1 MKSNYHTHT
10 YLCNH
15 ATGNVEDYVK
25 EAIKHN
31 LEVIGISEHVPYPV
45 DMFEYCD
52 DEFSRK
58 TIYRGRM
65 KFDEIDKYLNDIE
78 DCQKKYGDRIKIL
91 KAYESEYIYG
101 KDEYY
106 KYLLERVDYLILGQ
120 HYIYKE
126 ENGMKTHSSSF
137 TITSKH
143 EVDLYKKQ
151 AITGLKTGLF
161 RIFAHPDLCFRKFNE
176 FNDHLRKNAVEII
189 EAAISEGVILEYN
202 GNGLRDSNGYPHEEF
217 WKIVAEYKDAKVM
230 INSDCHEPEELN
242 DETISVAA
250 NNLKRLGIKYIDYL
264 EL

>member
-31 LEVIGISEHVPYPV
+31 LEVIGISDHVPYPE
-45 DMFEYCD
+45 DMFQYCD

-65 KFDEIDKYLNDIE
+65 KFSEIGGYLEAIE
-78 DCQKKYGDRIKIL
+78 DCQKKYKNKIKIL

-101 KDEYY
+101 KDDYY
-106 KYLLERVDYLILGQ
+106 RFLLKSVDYLILGQ
-120 HYIYKE
+120 HYIYDEIDSK
-126 ENGMKTHSSSF
+126 KTHSSSF
-137 TITSKH
+137 ELTSEY

-151 AITGLKTGLF
+151 AIAGLKTGMF
-161 RIFAHPDLCFRKFNE
+161 KIFAHPDLCFRKFDK
-176 FNDHLRKNAVEII
+176 FDDYLRKVAVELI
-189 EAAISEGVILEYN
+189 EAAINEDVFLEYN
-202 GNGLRDSNGYPHEEF
+202 GNGLRDSNGYPRDEF
-217 WKIVAEYKDAKVM
+217 WEIVAKYKDAKVL
-230 INSDCHEPEELN
+230 INSDCHNPKDLN
-242 DETISVAA
+242 DKSISVGMKK
-250 NNLKRLGIKYIDYL
+250 LDQLGIKYLDII